1 MEGRKKRIK
10 STKKI
15 RNTKSITR
23 NIIRSD
29 LPLLIHLIHSRVR
42 MKVRSPIANA
52 IIDQEAETVII
63 GHGQGLMRK
72 DTEEMTHVKERIG
85 IILVKGEETPEKE
98 MSKLSPNNLVISDQ
112 I

>member
-1 MEGRKKRIK
+1 MEERKKRIK

-15 RNTKSITR
+15 RNTTRNTIR

-29 LPLLIHLIHSRVR
+29 LPPLIHLIRNRVQ

-52 IIDQEAETVII
+52 IIDLEAEIVII
-63 GHGQGLMRK
+63 VQDQGLMK
-72 DTEEMTHVKERIG
+72 NEDMTHVIERIG

-98 MSKLSPNNLVISDQ
+98 LRPNHLVILGL

>member
-1 MEGRKKRIK
+1 MEERKKRIK
-10 STKKI
+10 NTKKI
-15 RNTKSITR
+15 RNTTRNTIR

-29 LPLLIHLIHSRVR
+29 LPPLIHLIHNRVL

-52 IIDQEAETVII
+52 IIDQEVEIVII
-63 GHGQGLMRK
+63 VQDQGLMTNE
-72 DTEEMTHVKERIG
+72 DTREMNRVIERIG

-98 MSKLSPNNLVISDQ
+98 LSPNHLMILDL

>member
-15 RNTKSITR
+15 RNTTRNTIR

-29 LPLLIHLIHSRVR
+29 LPPLIHLIHNRVL

-72 DTEEMTHVKERIG
+72 DTEDMTHVKERIG

-98 MSKLSPNNLVISDQ
+98 LSPNNLMISGL